1 MIAYSDDLIKI
12 IRQTSHFT
20 SGSSGEAFT
29 EVEAMNALRFHRSLP
44 GYAETA
50 LVSLSCAAEQYAV
63 DSIFVKD
70 ESSRFGLKAFKA
82 LGGSYSMFRILCDRL
97 SLDPLTADYSTFLNP
112 SIREQCRGIEFV
124 TATDG
129 NHGKGVSWAAG
140 LFGCRAHVFMPKGSV
155 EARRSAIEDA
165 GSAVAEITELN
176 YDQTVQYAADLADRN
191 GWILIQD
198 TSREGYERIPRW
210 IIEGYLTLMTE
221 TISQLQGKIPTHVFL
236 QAGVGAM
243 AGGVEAYLLNRY
255 RDQKPLVT
263 IVEPDEAGCIF
274 QSVLAGDGLP
284 HTVPGNPETIMAGLN
299 CGTPCGIVW
308 PVLRDGSSLFCVCKD
323 AVTEAGMRAYAH
335 PVEGD
340 RVIVSGESGAVTYG
354 LLLTILRSP
363 ELRSLFEI
371 QPDSVILLISTE
383 GNTDPDGYARIVD
396 QG

>member
-1 MIAYSDDLIKI
+1 
-12 IRQTSHFT
+12 
-20 SGSSGEAFT
+20 
-29 EVEAMNALRFHRSLP
+29 
-44 GYAETA
+44 
-50 LVSLSCAAEQYAV
+50 
-63 DSIFVKD
+63 
-70 ESSRFGLKAFKA
+70 
-82 LGGSYSMFRILCDRL
+82 
-97 SLDPLTADYSTFLNP
+97 
-112 SIREQCRGIEFV
+112 
-124 TATDG
+124 
-129 NHGKGVSWAAG
+129 
-140 LFGCRAHVFMPKGSV
+140 
-155 EARRSAIEDA
+155 
-165 GSAVAEITELN
+165 
-176 YDQTVQYAADLADRN
+176 
-191 GWILIQD
+191 
-198 TSREGYERIPRW
+198 
-210 IIEGYLTLMTE
+210 MTE
-221 TISQLQGKIPTHVFL
+221 TIGQLQGKIPTHVFL

-308 PVLRDGSSLFCVCKD
+308 PVLRDGSSLFCICKD

-340 RVIVSGESGAVTYG
+340 SVIVSGESGAVTYG

-383 GNTDPDGYARIVD
+383 GNTDPCGYARIVD